1 MERITAGRLTLD
13 LHRKK
18 KFSGEKAF
26 AYVCVSLPLIG
37 FILFSLVPLAISF
50 ISMFT
55 TMEYYDLSTMTW
67 NEFET
72 FKIVFS
78 DQDLYKSLLV
88 TVMLASSQFISLT
101 VALFI
106 SFLLSKKPRGRKIF
120 QILYFIPYICSSVAT
135 AYMWMTMFD
144 PNYGI
149 INTFL
154 VGLFGEGARVNWSSD
169 AAAYAIAI
177 IITIVWQA
185 PGYGIVMYKAA
196 FDAVNPSL
204 YEASE
209 IDGASAWKKFW
220 RITFPS
226 IAPTTFFLLMTGI
239 IAGMQTFDI
248 ARLFAVSF
256 FPDAWTG
263 TAGPGNIG
271 LTTVMFIYNKGT
283 LYFNIP
289 EASVASWIL
298 FVIILTLS
306 LINYRLRKRWVNV

>member
-1 MERITAGRLTLD
+1 MERIAAGRLTLD

-196 FDAVNPSL
+196 F
-204 YEASE
+204 
-209 IDGASAWKKFW
+209 
-220 RITFPS
+220 PS

-263 TAGPGNIG
+263 TAGPDNIG

>member
-1 MERITAGRLTLD
+1 MERIAAGRLTLD

-185 PGYGIVMYKAA
+185 PGYGLVMYKAA

-204 YEASE
+204 YEARSTAPRPGKNS
-209 IDGASAWKKFW
+209 GAS
-220 RITFPS
+220 RSP
-226 IAPTTFFLLMTGI
+226 
-239 IAGMQTFDI
+239 
-248 ARLFAVSF
+248 
-256 FPDAWTG
+256 
-263 TAGPGNIG
+263 
-271 LTTVMFIYNKGT
+271 
-283 LYFNIP
+283 
-289 EASVASWIL
+289 AS
-298 FVIILTLS
+298 
-306 LINYRLRKRWVNV
+306 RLRPSSCS